1 MNISAHQKAIA
12 VIPARGG
19 SKRIPRKNVK
29 PFLGK
34 PMIGYAIAA
43 AIGSGLFEHVI
54 VSTDDEEILE
64 VAMSLGAEVPFLR
77 PASLSDDF
85 TITIPV
91 IQHAITKCSDIG
103 WASDYVCCIYPCV
116 PLLQTID
123 LQRSFQIYLDSDA
136 KFCYPVIEY
145 ESPIQRALLMDD
157 NGRLRFV
164 NPKDELTRTQ
174 DLVTTFHDAGQF
186 YWGSTDSWLTESRM
200 HSNAVGY
207 TIPTWRTVD
216 IDTFDDWKW
225 AEILAKSL
233 VDERL

>member
-1 MNISAHQKAIA
+1 MNINTRRHAIA

-34 PMIGYAIAA
+34 PMITYAISTALE
-43 AIGSGLFEHVI
+43 SGLFDHVI
-54 VSTDDEEILE
+54 VSTDDDEISE
-64 VAMSLGAEVPFLR
+64 VAISFGAEVPFLR
-77 PASLSDDF
+77 PASLSDDY
-85 TITIPV
+85 TVTV
-91 IQHAITKCSDIG
+91 TVVQHAITKCSDIG

-116 PLLQTID
+116 PLLQTTD
-123 LQRSFQIYLDSDA
+123 LQRSLQIFLDSNA
-136 KFCYPVIEY
+136 KFCYPVVEF
-145 ESPIQRALLMDD
+145 ESPIQRALLMDN
-157 NGRLRFV
+157 NGGLSFV

-186 YWGSTDSWLTESRM
+186 YWGSTESWLSETKM

-207 TIPTWRTVD
+207 PIPTWRTID
-216 IDTFDDWKW
+216 IDTFDDWKR

-233 VDERL
+233 DSKLS